1 VRLECGSI
9 TVDLESDDEAAAE
22 WLYEILDPWFTTSA
36 RPADA
41 RIRVSTHPR
50 LYAELARERPD
61 AGAAKACFALDQRL
75 VAMPAWPRGNAL
87 ALADDKRSCFIVV
100 SPERISVVGDAA
112 SRRWRFTLQLVM
124 IEIAATR
131 LRRAGAL
138 DLHAAAIEHRGQAIV
153 FAGPKGSGKTTLSLH
168 LLRAAGGRWIANDRA
183 FALCDATG
191 FVLRGIPVAV
201 KIQPATLAHLPEL
214 GRNLSGVE
222 RPFLRS
228 LAEIAGETG
237 PDAAPDLELA
247 LSPAQLARRLGVE
260 PLGFAPLGALVFPE
274 IRADR
279 RGFGVER
286 LDAAGVRERLAASLY
301 GAAARRAEPTVFEE
315 LDGGLRPPP
324 TDLADALS
332 EVAPGYRVVV
342 GVDAYAAPDSGVGI
356 FEAISR

>member
-9 TVDLESDDEAAAE
+9 VVDLESDDEAAAE
-22 WLYEILDPWFTTSA
+22 WLCEILDPWFTAST
-36 RPADA
+36 RPADL
-41 RIRVSTHPR
+41 RIRVSTDPR
-50 LYAELARERPD
+50 LYAELVRERPD
-61 AGAAKACFALDQRL
+61 TGASKACLALDQRL
-75 VAMPAWPRGNAL
+75 VAMPAWSRGDAL
-87 ALADDKRSCFIVV
+87 TLANDRRGCFIVV

-112 SRRWRFTLQLVM
+112 SRRWRFTLQLVL

-138 DLHAAAIEHRGQAIV
+138 DLHAAAIERRGHAIV

-168 LLRAAGGRWIANDRA
+168 LLRATHARWIANDRA
-183 FALCDATG
+183 FAVRDGTG

-214 GRNLSGVE
+214 GRNLAGVE

-228 LAEIAGETG
+228 LTELARATG
-237 PDAAPDLELA
+237 PDASPHLELA
-247 LSPAQLARRLGVE
+247 LSPAQLARRLGVDA
-260 PLGFAPLGALVFPE
+260 LGLAPLGALVFPE

-286 LDAAGVRERLAASLY
+286 LDAAGVRERLAAGLY
-301 GAAARRAEPTVFEE
+301 GAAAGRTEPTIFEE

-332 EVAPGYRVVV
+332 EAVPGYRVVV
-342 GVDAYAAPDSGVGI
+342 GAGAYAARDSGVGI
-356 FEAISR
+356 LERISA